1 MNEQADRRHLPRISC
16 NLAAEYVIRNARPRQ
31 GRMLNI
37 GPGGTLL
44 STDDAVFP
52 VGLGL
57 LVCFH
62 LPLSNYP
69 VGVGGTV
76 RWVSPNQAGVEFGH
90 LSQRT
95 IDEIWKY
102 YARESTRR
110 MRGEVE
116 RPEPSGTKRALTEAR
131 EGVLAAW
138 YRYLRESERPPTEPE
153 ERRRR
158 NSHD

>member
-1 MNEQADRRHLPRISC
+1 MNEQADRRRSPRIPC
-16 NLAAEYVIRNARPRQ
+16 NLAAEYVIRNAYPRQ

-44 STDDAVFP
+44 STHDAVFP
-52 VGLGL
+52 IGLGL
-57 LVCFH
+57 LLCFH
-62 LPLSNYP
+62 LPLSNHP

-76 RWVSPNQAGVEFGH
+76 RWVTPNQAGVEFGH

-102 YARESTRR
+102 YARESTRQV
-110 MRGEVE
+110 RGEAE
-116 RPEPSGTKRALTEAR
+116 RPEPSVTRRGLTEAR

-138 YRYLRESERPPTEPE
+138 YRYIRESGQPPTEPE
-153 ERRRR
+153 
-158 NSHD
+158 